1 MMTKLYL
8 KVIFA
13 KEKLKKA
20 VKDNSGEGALD
31 TAIAILISVVLA
43 ALLLAGLYAL
53 IGDTVMPSLREK
65 IQSMFNYSGS

>member
-1 MMTKLYL
+1 MMTKIYL
-8 KVIFA
+8 KVVLA

>member
-65 IQSMFNYSGS
+65 IQSMFNYSG